1 MLKSVSAVV
10 EKLPAHKIYDGLT
23 EFSNA
28 PTKFGNVFTDF
39 IIVVAKSTELT
50 CHIVY
55 SALTLNIFACV

>member
-23 EFSNA
+23 EFS
-28 PTKFGNVFTDF
+28 NVFTDF